1 MKKLGLFLALLIIYM
16 FVFSASVYANEQPTV
31 ELDSDRIENGVIGI
45 KVNNIESQKI
55 KVLIQLDNNKIYYDI
70 SNGEEFEYFPL
81 QLGNGNYKIA
91 VLKNL
96 EGNKYGYV
104 FKEYIDVNIE
114 DEKLIFLNSIKIVD
128 YKEDMESV
136 KQAEELIKD
145 LETSLEKVQ
154 AVYDYIITNISY
166 DKDKVNLS
174 SDYTPNITEIFE
186 EQKAICYDYASIF
199 GAMLRSQGIPT
210 KLVKGYS
217 EYTTTYHAWN
227 EVYIEELD
235 EWVVIDCT
243 KGAVY
248 YQAGYSNEMIEEESK
263 YEIKYVY

>member
-1 MKKLGLFLALLIIYM
+1 MKKLRLFLALLIIYV
-16 FVFSASVYANEQPTV
+16 FVFSTSVFADELPTV
-31 ELDSDRIENGVIGI
+31 ELDSDRIDNGVIGI
-45 KVNNIESQKI
+45 KVNNIDSQKI
-55 KVLIQLDNNKIYYDI
+55 KVLIQLDDNKIYYDI
-70 SNGEEFEYFPL
+70 KNEEEFEYFPL

-96 EGNKYGYV
+96 EGNRYSYV
-104 FKEYIDVNIE
+104 FKEYIDVDIE
-114 DEKLIFLNSIKIVD
+114 DEKIIFLNSIKNVD
-128 YKEDMESV
+128 FNKDMESV
-136 KQAEELIKD
+136 KLSEELTKD
-145 LETSLEKVQ
+145 LDTNLEKVQ

-166 DKDKVNLS
+166 DKDKTNLS
-174 SDYTPNITEIFE
+174 SDYTPNINEIFE
-186 EQKAICYDYASIF
+186 EKKGICYDYASMF

-248 YQAGYSNEMIEEESK
+248 YQAGYSNKMIEEVNK